1 MKKKYLEAGKIVNT
15 HGIRGEVKIMP
26 WADSADFLLNFD
38 TLYIDGEPVRLLGG
52 RVHKSFFIARFK
64 GVENVNDAMR
74 LKNKVVF
81 IDRDDVTLPEG
92 EFFLQDIIGARV
104 VDEDGNEL
112 GRLDDIL
119 ELPAGNVYVVQG
131 EREILIP
138 ARPEFILNTDVDAG
152 EITVRLLEGM

>member
-1 MKKKYLEAGKIVNT
+1 
-15 HGIRGEVKIMP
+15 
-26 WADSADFLLNFD
+26 
-38 TLYIDGEPVRLLGG
+38 
-52 RVHKSFFIARFK
+52 
-64 GVENVNDAMR
+64 